1 MPQIRKTIVSF
12 RDLEIYQKSYQAC
25 LEIAGKILPRLP
37 LNEKYDLTSQLS
49 RSSKAVPRLIAEG
62 FGKKHQKLGFHKY
75 LDDAIAEVNETI
87 VSLEQIRDIYKVE
100 PDLCRELVI
109 TYDRIARQIYTLSSV
124 WTNFK
129 RRSVSFIPSS
139 IT

>member
-1 MPQIRKTIVSF
+1 MTQVKKTIVSF
-12 RDLEIYQKSYQAC
+12 RDLEVYQKSYQAC
-25 LEIAGKILPRLP
+25 LVIARRILPKLP

-62 FGKKHQKLGFHKY
+62 FGKKHQKMGFQKY

-87 VSLEQIRDIYKVE
+87 VTLEQVKDIYQVE
-100 PDLCRELVI
+100 MDLCHQLVI
-109 TYDRIARQIYTLSSV
+109 TYDCIARQIFRLSSV

-129 RRSVSFIPSS
+129 RRIIPSS
-139 IT
+139 TT